1 MKKMIE
7 RVNETKRLFLENV
20 NRIDKPLARF
30 IEKKR
35 AQINKIKSEKGE
47 VIADTTEIQM
57 IIRDYCKQLY
67 ANPIKWTIE
76 KIWTNS

>member
-47 VIADTTEIQM
+47 VIADTTEIQK
-57 IIRDYCKQLY
+57 IIRDYYKQLY

-76 KIWTNS
+76 KI